1 MPPASISV
9 HYSPLSAAQTS
20 SRSSSAPW
28 SSYSVCIFRNTSS
41 VPHYCTH
48 RPPQGTQ
55 RLRQQAPHPK
65 SALRCEVYGMHRHTG
80 REGVYVYLLH
90 NVGNISRTTIC
101 KFSSI
106 MSVAPLAPA
115 CMHYTDAFTSTR
127 FTMGGLPQFPNV
139 PTLAVQT
146 SGSSRNTPPRL
157 PGSGPTLTHS
167 FRRYCATPTTD
178 LPGLQERQ
186 LSTRPHTIVV
196 HPKSR
201 YLSMRS
207 SKWAA
212 ATRAGGS
219 SVTS

>member
-1 MPPASISV
+1 MRTSRRVVPPASISV

-28 SSYSVCIFRNTSS
+28 SSYSACIFRNTSS

-115 CMHYTDAFTSTR
+115 CTTQMLSHPLDLLWVACHN
-127 FTMGGLPQFPNV
+127 FP
-139 PTLAVQT
+139 TY
-146 SGSSRNTPPRL
+146 PR
-157 PGSGPTLTHS
+157 
-167 FRRYCATPTTD
+167 
-178 LPGLQERQ
+178 
-186 LSTRPHTIVV
+186 
-196 HPKSR
+196 
-201 YLSMRS
+201 
-207 SKWAA
+207 
-212 ATRAGGS
+212 
-219 SVTS
+219 